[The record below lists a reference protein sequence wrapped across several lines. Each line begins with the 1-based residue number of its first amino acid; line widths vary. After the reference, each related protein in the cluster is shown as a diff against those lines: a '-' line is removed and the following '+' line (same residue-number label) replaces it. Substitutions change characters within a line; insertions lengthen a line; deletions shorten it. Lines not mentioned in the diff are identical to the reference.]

1 MSIVACVA
9 GVVLILIVLWDA
21 FETIILPRRVTR
33 RIRLTKIV
41 YRGIWRPWRAVARRM
56 RQTRQRE
63 GFLSVFGPLVLLGL
77 LATWAGLL
85 ILGFALV
92 QWGLGSPLSV
102 PYGHVDFGTDL
113 YMSGTTF
120 ITLGLGDVA
129 PHTAVSR
136 ALTVIE
142 AGTGFGF
149 LALMVSYLP
158 VLFGAFSRREV
169 NISLLDA
176 RAGSPPSG
184 VELLRRAGASKC
196 MVELAAFLLE
206 WEHWGGELLESHLSY
221 PMITYFRSQHTNQ
234 SWVAALTAIMDCCSL
249 ILVGVDGM
257 PSAQA
262 RLTFAVARHATVDLC
277 QVLDVTPIVPE
288 RDRLPPEDLEVV
300 RTLLARAGIPLIE
313 RPGLATDLTALR
325 ALYEPFVC
333 GLSKRL
339 LFPLPD
345 FLPHSDARD
354 NWESSAWDQVH
365 RDLSLLF
372 LK

>member
-1 MSIVACVA
+1 VA
-9 GVVLILIVLWDA
+9 GIVLILGILWDA

-33 RIRLTKIV
+33 RIRWTKIV
-41 YRGIWRPWRAVARRM
+41 YRTTWRPWRAVARRM
-56 RQTRQRE
+56 RQTRRRE
-63 GFLSVFGPLVLLGL
+63 GFLSVFGPLVLLIL

-92 QWGLGSPLSV
+92 EWGLGSPLLV
-102 PYGHVDFGTDL
+102 PYGHADFGIDL

-120 ITLGLGDVA
+120 ITLGLGDVVPRTGEA
-129 PHTAVSR
+129 R

-149 LALMVSYLP
+149 LALMLSYLP

-184 VELLRRAGASKC
+184 MEMLRRAGASHAT
-196 MVELAAFLLE
+196 VALDVFLLE
-206 WEHWGGELLESHLSY
+206 WERWGGELLESHLSY

-234 SWVAALTAIMDCCSL
+234 SWVAALTAILDCCSL
-249 ILVGVDGM
+249 ILVGVEGM
-257 PSAQA
+257 PTAQA
-262 RLTFAVARHATVDLC
+262 RITFAVARHATVDLC
-277 QVLDVTPIVPE
+277 QVLDVTPILPTQ
-288 RDRLPPEDLEVV
+288 DRLPPEDLDVV
-300 RTLLARAGIPLIE
+300 RELLAGAGIPFIE
-313 RPGLATDLTALR
+313 RPGLAADLAGLR
-325 ALYEPFVC
+325 ALYEPFVS
-333 GLSKRL
+333 GLSRRL

-345 FLPHSDARD
+345 FLPHPDARD